1 MKEVPAIRD
10 LPAVTFQPLDKTRP
24 NPKVIPIPEGIH
36 NAVNEGMWSVVN
48 AGGTA
53 TSIAMPGFDI
63 AGKTGTAQVVGL
75 GKDVGKNKDHSW
87 FVSYAPANK
96 PEIAFVAL
104 IENSGFGGRHAAPAV
119 RGVYDVYYRKTRSA
133 EPTGVVQAIAKSTIP
148 PAPAEGEGEAA
159 AAQPAT
165 ATPANGEATVAA
177 PTTPKPAI
185 AKPRKPKPATPKPA
199 AAATQPTAGVNN

>member
-1 MKEVPAIRD
+1 
-10 LPAVTFQPLDKTRP
+10 
-24 NPKVIPIPEGIH
+24 
-36 NAVNEGMWSVVN
+36 MWSVVN

-87 FVSYAPANK
+87 FVSYAPAYK

-119 RGVYDVYYRKTRSA
+119 RGVYDVYYRKTRH
-133 EPTGVVQAIAKSTIP
+133 EVPPGVMQQIAKIETP
-148 PAPAEGEGEAA
+148 EAAAGEAA
-159 AAQPAT
+159 AATPVTPEPAR
-165 ATPANGEATVAA
+165 
-177 PTTPKPAI
+177 PKPA
-185 AKPRKPKPATPKPA
+185 KVKPATPKPA
-199 AAATQPTAGVNN
+199 AIQPAVVSNQ